1 VNVDEMLFVREAVQA
16 GIGIGRLPTFQV
28 SEKCALGPQ
37 PIRVLPLYSVG
48 GAGLY
53 VVTSSLRNLPARV
66 TLFRDALI
74 SELAAR
80 HWSQD

>member
-16 GIGIGRLPTFQV
+16 GIGIGRLPTFQLN
-28 SEKCALGPQ
+28 EKCALGAQ
-37 PIRVLPLYSVG
+37 PIRVLPRYTVG
-48 GAGLY
+48 GAGLF

-74 SELAAR
+74 SALSAR
-80 HWSQD
+80 QWSQS